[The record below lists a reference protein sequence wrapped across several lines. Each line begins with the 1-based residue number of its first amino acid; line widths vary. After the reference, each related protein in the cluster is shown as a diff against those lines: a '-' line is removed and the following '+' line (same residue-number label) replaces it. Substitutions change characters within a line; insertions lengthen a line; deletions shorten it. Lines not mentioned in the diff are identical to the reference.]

1 MSCGVGHRHGSD
13 PAVAV
18 AVVWAGNCSSDSTPR
33 LEMSVCHGCSPKK
46 KKNQPPPLDLTACWG
61 EGVAGWGSRAG
72 VALFPWLSAYDSSW
86 LQQMR
91 LDVRGSDCRPIRLFP
106 RRRAQLSLEGL
117 CLLADLGG
125 PVPST
130 AVSNER
136 PVISAL
142 YRGVV
147 PSCLRT
153 SEPAVPGPAGSRLG
167 VQDAEAHEES
177 LGKGG
182 SSRLWFVLCS
192 LFFISRK

>member
-1 MSCGVGHRHGSD
+1 
-13 PAVAV
+13 
-18 AVVWAGNCSSDSTPR
+18 
-33 LEMSVCHGCSPKK
+33 
-46 KKNQPPPLDLTACWG
+46 
-61 EGVAGWGSRAG
+61 
-72 VALFPWLSAYDSSW
+72 
-86 LQQMR
+86 MR

-117 CLLADLGG
+117 CLLADLGS

-130 AVSNER
+130 AVSDER

-153 SEPAVPGPAGSRLG
+153 SEPAVPGPAGSRLS

-182 SSRLWFVLCS
+182 SSKAVVCFM
-192 LFFISRK
+192 FIIFYIQKIMKKIKNHFNRTAVKLSNNRRKGKSSPPP